1 MEARLRVSPARST
14 WLKYGG
20 FVGSVGGA
28 RVVGAMLTAITFPLI
43 VRRLGVE
50 MYGIWSYVIALL
62 GFLDLLANPGLSN
75 HAGQQV
81 AARRMEAAD
90 VVSDSLV
97 LRGLLGVLVVG
108 VIFGLAAFEPRL
120 EAARLLRFY
129 GVSITLIN
137 LTSSEYLLSSMEM
150 FHERSVLMVTQQG
163 LYTLGVVLMV
173 RSPGDYMWVPGS
185 ILLSALPTNLAG
197 WIFLKRMGLRIRL
210 GLHTE
215 RWWALMVPS
224 GHYALATTMSTVYHR
239 TGHLLVRW
247 FLGEHA
253 LGLYAAA
260 TRLVDF
266 VRNLVSIGFMV
277 ITPRVAQS
285 GDSPNALWRLA
296 RFSVA
301 GIALVGL
308 PLMVGILTTAQVLVP
323 LVLGAQY
330 AESAGLLPW
339 LAAYVVIAPLAS
351 FFSGTVLYALGKHRE
366 YLISTATGAAVAMV
380 AYLLLVPSG
389 GIRGASIAFVLG
401 EAVVAVV
408 AYRLAPEAARDVWN
422 SGLLKVAVAGTGVM
436 AVALLVAQLLR
447 VPTLAAAIESGVL
460 YVLFCGWKSRG
471 RIQAEMQRGD

>member
-1 MEARLRVSPARST
+1 
-14 WLKYGG
+14 
-20 FVGSVGGA
+20 
-28 RVVGAMLTAITFPLI
+28 MLTAITFPLI
-43 VRRLGVE
+43 LRRLGVE
-50 MYGIWSYVIALL
+50 MYGIWSYVIALM

-81 AARRMEAAD
+81 AARRMKAAD
-90 VVSDSLV
+90 VVSDSTV

-108 VIFGLAAFEPRL
+108 VIFTVAAFEPKV

-137 LTSSEYLLSSMEM
+137 LTSSEYLLSSLEL
-150 FHERSVLMVTQQG
+150 FHGRSVLMVTQQA
-163 LYTLGVVLMV
+163 LYTLGIVLMV
-173 RSPGDYMWVPGS
+173 RSPRDYMWVPAS

-197 WIFLKRMGLRIRL
+197 WIFLRRRGLHIRL

-266 VRNLVSIGFMV
+266 VRNLVSIGFTI

-285 GDSPNALWRLA
+285 GDSPPALQRLA

-308 PLMVGILTTAQVLVP
+308 PLTVGILTTAQVLVP
-323 LVLGAQY
+323 VALGAQY
-330 AESAGLLPW
+330 AESARLLPW
-339 LAAYVVIAPLAS
+339 LAAYVVVAPLAA
-351 FFSGTVLYALGKHRE
+351 FFSGTVLYALGRHRE
-366 YLISTATGAAVAMV
+366 YLISTASGAAVAV
-380 AYLLLVPSG
+380 IAYLMLVPLG
-389 GIRGASIAFVLG
+389 GIRGASVAFVLG

-422 SGLLKVAVAGTGVM
+422 SGLLKVAVAGAGVM
-436 AVALLVAQLLR
+436 VMALFAARLLR
-447 VPTLAAAIESGVL
+447 VPILTAAMASGVV
-460 YVLFCGWKSRG
+460 YVTFCGWQSRR
-471 RIQAEMQRGD
+471 RIQAEIQRGD

>member
-1 MEARLRVSPARST
+1 VSPARST

-43 VRRLGVE
+43 LRRLGVE
-50 MYGIWSYVIALL
+50 MYGIWSYVIAVMS
-62 GFLDLLANPGLSN
+62 FLDLLANPGLSN

-81 AARRMEAAD
+81 AARRTEAAD
-90 VVSDSLV
+90 VVSDSLL

-108 VIFGLAAFEPRL
+108 VIFTLAAFEPRV

-137 LTSSEYLLSSMEM
+137 LTSSEYLLSSLEL
-150 FHERSVLMVTQQG
+150 FHERSLLMVTQQA

-173 RSPGDYMWVPGS
+173 KSPGDYMWVPGS

-197 WIFLKRMGLRIRL
+197 WIFLKRTGLRIRL

-215 RWWALMVPS
+215 RWWALMAPS

-277 ITPRVAQS
+277 ITPRVARS
-285 GDSPNALWRLA
+285 ADSPNALRRLA
-296 RFSVA
+296 RFSIA
-301 GIALVGL
+301 GIAVVGL

-330 AESAGLLPW
+330 AESARLLPW
-339 LAAYVVIAPLAS
+339 LAAYVVVAPLAA

-366 YLISTATGAAVAMV
+366 YLISTATGAAVAVV
-380 AYLLLVPSG
+380 AYLLLVPLSG
-389 GIRGASIAFVLG
+389 TRGASIAFVLG
-401 EAVVAVV
+401 EAVVAAV
-408 AYRLAPEAARDVWN
+408 AYRMAPEAARDVWN
-422 SGLLKVAVAGTGVM
+422 SGLLKVAVAGTGLM
-436 AVALLVAQLLR
+436 AVALVAARLSR
-447 VPTLAAAIESGVL
+447 VPTLAAAIASGAL
-460 YVLFCGWKSRG
+460 YVVFCGWLSRG
-471 RIQAEMQRGD
+471 RIRTEMQRGD

>member
-1 MEARLRVSPARST
+1 
-14 WLKYGG
+14 
-20 FVGSVGGA
+20 
-28 RVVGAMLTAITFPLI
+28 MLTAITFPLI
-43 VRRLGVE
+43 LRRLGVE
-50 MYGIWSYVIALL
+50 MYGIWSYVIAVMS
-62 GFLDLLANPGLSN
+62 FLDLLANPGLSN

-81 AARRMEAAD
+81 AARRTEAAD
-90 VVSDSLV
+90 VVSDSLL

-108 VIFGLAAFEPRL
+108 VIFTLAAFEPRV

-137 LTSSEYLLSSMEM
+137 LTSSEYLLSSLEL
-150 FHERSVLMVTQQG
+150 FHERSLLMVTQQA

-173 RSPGDYMWVPGS
+173 KSPGDYMWVPGS

-197 WIFLKRMGLRIRL
+197 WIFLKRTGLRIRL

-215 RWWALMVPS
+215 RWWALMAPS

-277 ITPRVAQS
+277 ITPRVARS
-285 GDSPNALWRLA
+285 ADSPNALRRLA
-296 RFSVA
+296 RFSIA
-301 GIALVGL
+301 GIAVVGL

-330 AESAGLLPW
+330 AESARLLPW
-339 LAAYVVIAPLAS
+339 LAAYVVVAPLAA

-366 YLISTATGAAVAMV
+366 YLISTATGAAVAVV
-380 AYLLLVPSG
+380 AYLLLVPLNG
-389 GIRGASIAFVLG
+389 TRGASIAFVLG
-401 EAVVAVV
+401 EAVVAAV
-408 AYRLAPEAARDVWN
+408 AYRMAPEAARDVWN
-422 SGLLKVAVAGTGVM
+422 SGLLKVAVAGTGLM
-436 AVALLVAQLLR
+436 AVALVAARLSR
-447 VPTLAAAIESGVL
+447 VPTLAAAIASGAL
-460 YVLFCGWKSRG
+460 YVVFCGWLSRG
-471 RIQAEMQRGD
+471 RIRTEMQRGD

>member
-1 MEARLRVSPARST
+1 VSPARST
-14 WLKYGG
+14 WLKYGA

-43 VRRLGVE
+43 LRRLGVE
-50 MYGIWSYVIALL
+50 MYGIWSYVIAVMS
-62 GFLDLLANPGLSN
+62 FLDLVANPGLSN

-97 LRGLLGVLVVG
+97 LRALLGVLVVG
-108 VIFGLAAFEPRL
+108 VIFTLAAFEPRV

-137 LTSSEYLLSSMEM
+137 LTGSEYLLSSLEL
-150 FHERSVLMVTQQG
+150 FHERSVLAVIQQA
-163 LYTLGVVLMV
+163 LYTLGIVLTV
-173 RSPGDYMWVPGS
+173 HSSGDYMWVPGS

-197 WIFLKRMGLRIRL
+197 WIFLRRTGLRIRL

-215 RWWALMVPS
+215 RWWALIVPS

-239 TGHLLVRW
+239 TGHILVRW
-247 FLGEHA
+247 LLGEHA

-260 TRLVDF
+260 TRVVDF
-266 VRNLVSIGFMV
+266 VRNLVSIGFVV
-277 ITPRVAQS
+277 ISPRVAQS
-285 GDSPNALWRLA
+285 GDSPNSLRRLA

-308 PLMVGILTTAQVLVP
+308 PLMVGILTTARVLVP

-330 AESAGLLPW
+330 AESAQLLPW
-339 LAAYVVIAPLAS
+339 LAAYVVAAPLAV
-351 FFSGTVLYALGKHRE
+351 FFSGTVLYALGMHRE
-366 YLISTATGAAVAMV
+366 YLISTASGAAVAV
-380 AYLLLVPSG
+380 LAYSVLVPLG
-389 GIRGASIAFVLG
+389 GIQGASVAFVLG

-408 AYRLAPEAARDVWN
+408 AYRLAPQPAREVWN
-422 SGLLKVAVAGTGVM
+422 TGLLKVAVGGTTLM
-436 AVALLVAQLLR
+436 AVVLLGARLLR
-447 VPTLAAAIESGVL
+447 VPTLAAAIASGVL
-460 YVLFCGWKSRG
+460 YVAFCGWLSRA

>member
-1 MEARLRVSPARST
+1 MSPARST
-14 WLKYGG
+14 WLRYAG

-43 VRRLGVE
+43 LRRLGVE
-50 MYGIWSYVIALL
+50 MYGIWSYVIAVLS
-62 GFLDLLANPGLSN
+62 FLDLLANPGLSN

-81 AARRMEAAD
+81 AARRTEAGD

-97 LRGLLGVLVVG
+97 LRALLGALVVA
-108 VIFGLAAFEPRL
+108 VIFALAAFEPRV

-137 LTSSEYLLSSMEM
+137 LTSSEYLLSSLEL
-150 FHERSVLMVTQQG
+150 FHERSVLMVTQQA

-173 RSPGDYMWVPGS
+173 RSPRDYMWVPGS

-197 WIFLKRMGLRIRL
+197 WIFLHRTGLRIRL
-210 GLHTE
+210 GFHTQ
-215 RWWALMVPS
+215 RWWALIVPS

-247 FLGEHA
+247 VLGEHA

-266 VRNLVSIGFMV
+266 ARNLVSIGFTV
-277 ITPRVAQS
+277 ITPRVAQA
-285 GDSPNALWRLA
+285 GDSPITLRRLA

-301 GIALVGL
+301 GIAVVGL

-323 LVLGAQY
+323 LVLGTQY
-330 AESAGLLPW
+330 AESARLLPW
-339 LAAYVVIAPLAS
+339 LAAYVVVAPLAA
-351 FFSGTVLYALGKHRE
+351 FFSGTVLYALGRHRE
-366 YLISTATGAAVAMV
+366 YLISTASGAAVAVV
-380 AYLLLVPSG
+380 AYLVLVPLG

-408 AYRLAPEAARDVWN
+408 AYRMAPEAAREVWN
-422 SGLLKVAVAGTGVM
+422 SGLLKVALAGTGVM
-436 AVALLVAQLLR
+436 AVVLLAALAMR
-447 VPTLAAAIESGVL
+447 VPALAAAIASGVM
-460 YVLFCGWKSRG
+460 YALFCGWQSRG
-471 RIQAEMQRGD
+471 RIRAEIQRGD